1 MRDKVILYVALCQ
14 MLLEITDELKGTR
27 IYKQSTKNLVNRLQK
42 NLEEVMSGEVGKGFA
57 EDGNDFNTLL
67 TAIYRI
73 QNKLVNKKLTEIVE
87 IYESIKIN

>member
-27 IYKQSTKNLVNRLQK
+27 LYKQSTKNLVNRLQK
-42 NLEEVMSGEVGKGFA
+42 NLEEVMSGEVGRGFA

-67 TAIYRI
+67 TAIYGI

-87 IYESIKIN
+87 IYESIK

>member
-14 MLLEITDELKGTR
+14 MLLEITDDLKGTR
-27 IYKQSTKNLVNRLQK
+27 LYKQSTKNLVNRLQK
-42 NLEEVMSGEVGKGFA
+42 NLEEVMSGEVGRGFA

-67 TAIYRI
+67 TAIYGI

-87 IYESIKIN
+87 IYENIK

>member
-27 IYKQSTKNLVNRLQK
+27 LYKQSTKNLVNRLQK
-42 NLEEVMSGEVGKGFA
+42 NLEEVMSGEVGRGFA

-67 TAIYRI
+67 TAIYGI

-87 IYESIKIN
+87 IYENIK